1 MKPFN
6 LEEAKA
12 GKPVCIRNG
21 SPARILCFDAKHD
34 KHPIVALYVQS
45 DGTEETGTFGLHG
58 HYFSDDEDNWR
69 DLVMAPEKHEGWV
82 NIYRDAAGGA
92 RTGSVFTSEVY
103 AKKSAGNTEGYIT
116 TVRVE
121 WEE

>member
-34 KHPIVALYVQS
+34 KYPIVALYVQS

-82 NIYRDAAGGA
+82 NIYHDFGHNK
-92 RTGSVFTSEVY
+92 RTGGVFATEEA
-103 AKKSAGNTEGYIT
+103 AKKAATKGDEYIA